1 METKPP
7 TTGKYSLTYGAILG
21 ALSIIFALMLYSM
34 DAHTSR
40 EPVNQI
46 ISVVMSATVIFF
58 GIYGYKKANEGFLTL
73 SEALKLGAGISL
85 VSALLFI
92 VYQLI
97 LTNFLDP
104 DFASKVMD
112 LQMAE
117 LIESGQLT
125 AEEASQQKEM
135 GMKFFWIGYPVI
147 LIISVISGLVI
158 GLIAG
163 LIMKKSRPAY

>member
-73 SEALKLGAGISL
+73 GEALKLGAGISL

-112 LQMAE
+112 IQMAE
-117 LIESGQLT
+117 LVESGQLT

-158 GLIAG
+158 GLIGG

>member
-7 TTGKYSLTYGAILG
+7 TTGKFSLTYGAILG
-21 ALSIIFALMLYSM
+21 GLSIIFALMLFSM

-40 EPVNQI
+40 EPLNQV
-46 ISVVMSATVIFF
+46 ISVVMSAAVIVF
-58 GIYGYKKANEGFLTL
+58 GIHAYKKANEGYLTL

-85 VSALLFI
+85 VSALIFI

-112 LQMAE
+112 IQMAE
-117 LIESGQLT
+117 LVESGQLT
-125 AEEASQQKEM
+125 ADQAAQQKEM

-147 LIISVISGLVI
+147 LIISIISGLII

-163 LIMKKSRPAY
+163 LVMKKSRPAY